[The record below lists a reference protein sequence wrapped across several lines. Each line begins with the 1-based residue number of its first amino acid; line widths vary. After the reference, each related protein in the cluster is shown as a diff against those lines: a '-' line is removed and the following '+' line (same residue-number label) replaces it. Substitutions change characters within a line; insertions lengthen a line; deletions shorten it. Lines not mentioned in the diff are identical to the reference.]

1 MNCTQHL
8 FQLSII
14 RFDNAYYLFQVIN
27 GVSGDILTIT
37 QIRRRR
43 FRWRRYHAN
52 SQILIITIPTSV
64 HESLHLSLHD
74 KYYGQLVKGGIQM
87 TWMPKCCTSFRAS
100 HSGGDF
106 GEGDSTGGPHPG
118 RLGRSEWPT
127 LVIETGDSES
137 LDQLHVDM
145 QWWYSIS
152 NHDVKIVI
160 LTKFDHGQ
168 CKIILDKWD
177 EEAAATRLGA
187 TTTRRAAALQ
197 STIAIGHSQATNP
210 VSYNVTR
217 GALILSP

>member
-1 MNCTQHL
+1 
-8 FQLSII
+8 
-14 RFDNAYYLFQVIN
+14 
-27 GVSGDILTIT
+27 
-37 QIRRRR
+37 
-43 FRWRRYHAN
+43 
-52 SQILIITIPTSV
+52 
-64 HESLHLSLHD
+64 
-74 KYYGQLVKGGIQM
+74 M

-197 STIAIGHSQATNP
+197 SVSLFLVIIFLVRPIPESNMDRMHLRQTIAIGHSQATNP